1 MFKKVI
7 TPRVSETN
15 ITGHIGHTEI
25 PVWLEEGY
33 EEIIRLFSR
42 NLAEPSLI
50 TVNMNIDFLHEI
62 FFGKD
67 VEILTGVKKIG
78 TSSFI
83 LHQEIYQDS
92 KLCVR
97 ASTTLVHFNYSTHKP
112 DPIPKTF
119 LDILKEHMS
128 SGS

>member
-1 MFKKVI
+1 
-7 TPRVSETN
+7 
-15 ITGHIGHTEI
+15 
-25 PVWLEEGY
+25 
-33 EEIIRLFSR
+33 
-42 NLAEPSLI
+42 
-50 TVNMNIDFLHEI
+50 
-62 FFGKD
+62 

-97 ASTTLVHFNYSTHKP
+97 ASTTLVHFNYSIHKP

-119 LDILKEHMS
+119 LDILKEHML